1 MERTGRHHHQHQ
13 VLASLGTEEAQ
24 ARVRTAA
31 RALPLSP
38 GERGVAPPTQQ
49 RAPVT
54 VALGGLAPDA
64 LWLAHPDVAGGA
76 WAVASVTRV
85 QGHRAQSGAVESQG
99 GVLHLAGGAA
109 VHLCKD
115 TVARSCTAGPCLA
128 SRCSD
133 PSPLLPVQPVPGGRT
148 GPQGLLRGFLPLPPQ
163 APAGPCP
170 ALPWP
175 RPGPLTCLAP
185 VSCVPCLA
193 VAGEVCAQVLAGAPI
208 HARAP
213 EAGGGGCKGAGTPLS
228 ITVPPRPLRSR
239 GVLPLTPA
247 LPPDHGAVRSSLLP
261 ISQCRPEK
269 PGGQSHLYLPM

>member
-13 VLASLGTEEAQ
+13 VLASLGTEETQ

-31 RALPLSP
+31 CALPLSP

-85 QGHRAQSGAVESQG
+85 QGHRAQPGAIESQG

-115 TVARSCTAGPCLA
+115 MVARPCTAGPCLA
-128 SRCSD
+128 ARCSD
-133 PSPLLPVQPVPGGRT
+133 PPEPLAPRAACHRWQNWPPGAAQRSPSPPSPGPCWALPAPAPTRPAHLPGTGVLCTLLGSGRRSLCPGPRRCPHSCTGSGSRGR
-148 GPQGLLRGFLPLPPQ
+148 GLQGRGDPIVHPCPPEASAQQWRPASHASSASRPRGCEELPLTY
-163 APAGPCP
+163 
-170 ALPWP
+170 L
-175 RPGPLTCLAP
+175 
-185 VSCVPCLA
+185 
-193 VAGEVCAQVLAGAPI
+193 
-208 HARAP
+208 
-213 EAGGGGCKGAGTPLS
+213 
-228 ITVPPRPLRSR
+228 TVPP
-239 GVLPLTPA
+239 
-247 LPPDHGAVRSSLLP
+247 
-261 ISQCRPEK
+261 
-269 PGGQSHLYLPM
+269 

>member
-31 RALPLSP
+31 HALPLSP

-170 ALPWP
+170 ALAPTRP
-175 RPGPLTCLAP
+175 AHLPGTGVLCTLLGSGRRSLCPGPRRCP
-185 VSCVPCLA
+185 HSCTGSGSMGRGLQ
-193 VAGEVCAQVLAGAPI
+193 GRGDPI
-208 HARAP
+208 VHHCPP
-213 EAGGGGCKGAGTPLS
+213 EASAQQGRPASHASSASRPRGCEELS
-228 ITVPPRPLRSR
+228 LTYLTVPP
-239 GVLPLTPA
+239 
-247 LPPDHGAVRSSLLP
+247 
-261 ISQCRPEK
+261 
-269 PGGQSHLYLPM
+269 